1 MPSLHFL
8 SIMIIMLRYSRTPW
22 LVLSHN
28 TAVLLL
34 PDIIVPRNTVVVQSL
49 NHVPLFVTQWTE
61 YARLSWHSLSPRLLK
76 LMSSESVMPSN
87 YFILR
92 HPLLSLP
99 SIFNSIKVFSN
110 ELALHIRW
118 PKYWSFSFNISLSMN
133 IQGWFPLGLTGLIS
147 LLSKRLSRVFPSTT
161 IWKHQF
167 FSSKSSWWFN
177 FHYSVSNYFQMYNTL
192 SLAYSNYKY
201 LSEHKC
207 LDNKDQCKRKPW
219 NLIGIG
225 LGKAVRQ
232 RNKLR

>member
-1 MPSLHFL
+1 MLSLHFL
-8 SIMIIMLRYSRTPW
+8 SIMIIMLRYSKTPW

-28 TAVLLL
+28 TAILLL

-118 PKYWSFSFNISLSMN
+118 PKYWSFSFSISPFN
-133 IQGWFPLGLTGLIS
+133 EYLGLMSFRMDWSGRLAVQVTLKS
-147 LLSKRLSRVFPSTT
+147 LLSSTT
-161 IWKHQF
+161 VQKHQF
-167 FSSKSSWWFN
+167 FSTQPSLW
-177 FHYSVSNYFQMYNTL
+177 SNSHIRTWL
-192 SLAYSNYKY
+192 L
-201 LSEHKC
+201 E
-207 LDNKDQCKRKPW
+207 KP
-219 NLIGIG
+219 
-225 LGKAVRQ
+225 
-232 RNKLR
+232 

>member
-1 MPSLHFL
+1 MTLYTIS
-8 SIMIIMLRYSRTPW
+8 S
-22 LVLSHN
+22 
-28 TAVLLL
+28 
-34 PDIIVPRNTVVVQSL
+34 VQSL
-49 NHVPLFVTQWTE
+49 SCDPRDCSTSGASPTLGACSNSCPLTQWCHPIISFSVIPVFSRPQFFP
-61 YARLSWHSLSPRLLK
+61 A
-76 LMSSESVMPSN
+76 SESFPMSWLFISGGQIIGASPSAS
-87 YFILR
+87 IL
-92 HPLLSLP
+92 P
-99 SIFNSIKVFSN
+99 
-110 ELALHIRW
+110 
-118 PKYWSFSFNISLSMN
+118 MN

-207 LDNKDQCKRKPW
+207 LDNKDQCKTKPW